1 MNERVKKLAEQARA
15 QVHEIYKTMEEEP
28 IGNFIDWFD
37 EQFEQKFA
45 ELIVKECMG
54 LCEKQEY
61 DYWRSSEDQ
70 DFTPIDC
77 ADAIKEHFGVE

>member
-1 MNERVKKLAEQARA
+1 MMNKARIKELLESMGLEVA
-15 QVHEIYKTMEEEP
+15 VYDGDNYCGE
-28 IGNFIDWFD
+28 GFD
-37 EQFEQKFA
+37 FDGFEFFA